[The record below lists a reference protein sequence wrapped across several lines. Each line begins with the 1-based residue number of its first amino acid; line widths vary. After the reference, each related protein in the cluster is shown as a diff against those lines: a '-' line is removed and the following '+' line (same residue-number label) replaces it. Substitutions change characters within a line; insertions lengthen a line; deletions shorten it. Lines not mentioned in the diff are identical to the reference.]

1 MNKVLLC
8 GLAILVLLTWGCCPL
23 TIIDGSGNVTE
34 ESRDVVTFHRLS
46 LSSQGEV
53 IVVQTG
59 QESLTIEIDDNLFEH
74 IRSEVRDGTL
84 YLGLS
89 PLGKKAV
96 LRTTQP
102 IRFRVNVKTLD
113 SIAVSGSGLVR
124 AAALETEILKIEV
137 SGPGSAIVEAV
148 SARSLGAAVSGS
160 GQIQVGGAVAT
171 QAVTVSGSGNYRAAN
186 LRSVSASAI
195 VSSSGSATLWAA
207 DALTAEVSGSGTI
220 FYYGAPTIT
229 ESISGSGGLKALGP
243 RNVPF

>member
-1 MNKVLLC
+1 MKNVLLC
-8 GLAILVLLTWGCCPL
+8 GLAILALLVEGCCPL
-23 TIIDGSGNVTE
+23 TLIDGSGNVTQ
-34 ESRDVVTFHRLS
+34 ESRDVAAFHRLS

-74 IRSEVRDGTL
+74 ITSEVRDGTL

-89 PLGKKAV
+89 PLGQKAV

-102 IRFRVNVKTLD
+102 ILFRVNVKTLD

-124 AAALETEILKIEV
+124 ADALESEALEIEV
-137 SGPGSAIVEAV
+137 SGSGSAIVEAV
-148 SARSLGAAVSGS
+148 SARSLDAAVSGS
-160 GQIQVGGAVAT
+160 GQIQVGGQVAT
-171 QAVTVSGSGNYRAAN
+171 QTVAVSSSGNYRASN
-186 LRSVSASAI
+186 LRSASASAA
-195 VSSSGSATLWAA
+195 VSGSGSITLWAA
-207 DALTAEVSGSGTI
+207 DGLTAVISGSGTV
-220 FYYGAPTIT
+220 FYYGTPQVT